1 MKLFKRL
8 RQILP
13 AAVLAVSLSGCMAV
27 KIKHNVRNPG
37 KYFSRAYTQI
47 ERIHRV
53 DPLRRGKGDKVH
65 VLVYDISDLE
75 LIQVSAPFWL
85 VNTCMDIEGDIDHDS
100 DLEERY
106 EFDRSV
112 IRDLKNVGPGLIAE
126 IEDENTKVLVW
137 IE

>member
-1 MKLFKRL
+1 MT
-8 RQILP
+8 
-13 AAVLAVSLSGCMAV
+13 G
-27 KIKHNVRNPG
+27 
-37 KYFSRAYTQI
+37 
-47 ERIHRV
+47 V
-53 DPLRRGKGDKVH
+53 DPLRRGEGDKVH